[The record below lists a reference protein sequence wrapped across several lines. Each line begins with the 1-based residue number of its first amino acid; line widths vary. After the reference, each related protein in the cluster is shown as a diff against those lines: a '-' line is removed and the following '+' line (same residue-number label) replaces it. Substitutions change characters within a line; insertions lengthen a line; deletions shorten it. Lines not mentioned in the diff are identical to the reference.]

1 VCVARRLG
9 DSSPVAFESSW
20 RSLSCLTDYV
30 NLPALIELRCL
41 ASGEGYH
48 FTSWRN
54 VFILDFYRT
63 PTVEALDATT
73 TAKRLAL
80 QATPG
85 GLIVLNLVDGTQ
97 PVPSAPIRAYAE
109 ERSKKDLSGVLCH
122 ATIVFGDGFRVATM
136 RSVLSGIIVVQNSP
150 FPRRVFSS
158 VGEAVAWTA
167 KFAGAGPGYVQG
179 LVAAVRQA
187 QAREQKL

>member
-1 VCVARRLG
+1 MEN
-9 DSSPVAFESSW
+9 SPGT
-20 RSLSCLTDYV
+20 LSCFGDWV
-30 NLPALIELRCL
+30 NLPALAELRCL

-48 FTSWRN
+48 FASWRN

-63 PTVEALDATT
+63 LTVEALDATT

-80 QATPG
+80 KANPD

-97 PVPSAPIRAYAE
+97 PIPSGPIRAYAE
-109 ERSKKDLSGVLCH
+109 ERSKKDLGGVLCH

-136 RSVLSGIIVVQNSP
+136 RSVLSGIIVVQHSP

-158 VGEAVAWTA
+158 VGEAAVWTS
-167 KFAGAGPGYVQG
+167 KFAGAAPGYVQG
-179 LVAAVRQA
+179 LVEAVRQA
-187 QAREQKL
+187 QERTQKP